1 MTKGPIAFEF
11 RSSRVTKVL
20 ALIQKLQQK
29 LVTVQLCPM
38 LRCLRTNN
46 STQSLRI
53 FGLGS
58 NTPRKLENFISLSDQ
73 VVRQCVA
80 SNFGENSTPDISSHF
95 TANEDRSIV
104 ACLSVFFC
112 DEELGSADGE
122 RNIHCCFSV
131 YSPNLDR
138 LALFEEQLGY
148 LNRYERLIYQA
159 FDVKFNGN
167 SNLVAIGV
175 NLISSFGIDE
185 QRTRFELN
193 CPLDIT
199 EAQASGL
206 GRKRGLLH
214 RLEDSCAI
222 ISGGKRCFELQNYR
236 KSVRPRLPPPSMLQ
250 IPAYI
255 VRSACNGHSVL
266 SGKAVHVYC

>member
-53 FGLGS
+53 FGIGS

-199 EAQASGL
+199 EAQASGT
-206 GRKRGLLH
+206 GSQTR
-214 RLEDSCAI
+214 
-222 ISGGKRCFELQNYR
+222 
-236 KSVRPRLPPPSMLQ
+236 PPSPIGRLLRNHQRRQKVFRITKLSKISKAQAPATINATDPCLHSSQRLQ
-250 IPAYI
+250 WT
-255 VRSACNGHSVL
+255 
-266 SGKAVHVYC
+266 